1 MLRVAFKSNFQ
12 HFLCTIVLLK
22 RFKVAYNKRRKFKKD
37 KKKRL
42 QVLPIPVTYR
52 FS

>member
-22 RFKVAYNKRRKFKKD
+22 RFKVAYNKRIKFKKI
-37 KKKRL
+37 KEK
-42 QVLPIPVTYR
+42 VTSTTNTCNLPI
-52 FS
+52 